1 MAKKLISIVTPCY
14 NEDENIEKL
23 YHTTKE
29 VMQGLSHI
37 YDYEHIFIDN
47 SSMDRTVE
55 ILRSLA
61 KEDLRV
67 KVILNS
73 RNFGHIRSPVY
84 GIFQAKG
91 DAVISIVADLQD
103 PPQLIPNFIDSWT
116 LGNEIVLGIKSSS
129 DEKRGMFKVRTF
141 YYSLLKKLSEVDIY
155 KNFTGFGLYDRSVIK
170 ALRQMNDPYPFFRGM
185 ISEVGYKVDTIEYN
199 QPTRFKG
206 ITKNNFY
213 TLYDIGVL
221 GIINNSKIPLRLAIF
236 VSMTVGVIS
245 LLTALFYFILKLL
258 FWDSMTLGI
267 APLVI
272 GGSLAFSVL
281 LFFIGI
287 IGEYIGAIYTQTLN
301 RPLVFER
308 ERINF

>member
-1 MAKKLISIVTPCY
+1 MIKKLISIVTPCY
-14 NEDENIEKL
+14 NEEENIEKL
-23 YHTTKE
+23 YLSTRD
-29 VMQGLSHI
+29 VMHSVSDTYI
-37 YDYEHIFIDN
+37 YEHIFIDN
-47 SSMDRTVE
+47 SSTDKTIQ
-55 ILRSLA
+55 ILRNMA
-61 KEDLRV
+61 KEDMNV

-91 DAVISIVADLQD
+91 DAIISVVADLQD
-103 PPQLIPNFIDSWT
+103 PPQMIIKFIESWEA
-116 LGNEIVLGIKSSS
+116 GSDIVLGIKTSS
-129 DEKRGMFKVRTF
+129 DEKRVMFKIRAL
-141 YYSLLKKLSEVDIY
+141 YYNILKKLSEVDIF
-155 KNFTGFGLYDRSVIK
+155 KNFTGFGLYDKRVIE

-206 ITKNNFY
+206 VTKNNFY

-221 GIINNSKIPLRLAIF
+221 GLINNSKIPLRLAIF

-245 LLTALFYFILKLL
+245 LLTALLYFILKVLY
-258 FWDSMTLGI
+258 WDSMTLGV

-301 RPLVFER
+301 RPLVFEK